1 MIAADHFLDNQDGTA
16 WTIVKS
22 HSADVDGLT
31 DKDRPCDNPDCPHVR
46 EPLPVVALDRPC
58 AVNTAG
64 HEIEGGYRRLG
75 DGRLAHRMVWE
86 SQHGPI
92 PDGMVVMHLCDNP
105 PCCEPT
111 HLKLG
116 TRAENNADRDRKG
129 RNRRPN
135 QRGEAHSNAKLTD
148 ADVDAI
154 LASDEPATVL
164 GPRYGVNPDHV
175 RRIRRGDRRTK
186 KAVCPDCGG
195 TGRHTFTI
203 EVACEACGDRHDIPI
218 GDSSGG
224 ATLRVHVLDVL
235 PIVEN
240 AEWDGTTLPIICRS
254 TFDRDYFLRLPLPSH
269 NEGITLP
276 PAAAPGQYA
285 VKVQFH
291 QNGENQ

>member
-1 MIAADHFLDNQDGTA
+1 MIPADHITFNDDGTA
-16 WTIVKS
+16 WLVVTPPV
-22 HSADVDGLT
+22 SAAIQHF
-31 DKDRPCDNPDCPHVR
+31 DRPCDNPDCPHVC
-46 EPLPVVALDRPC
+46 EPLPVVTLHYPC

-92 PDGMVVMHLCDNP
+92 PEGMVVMHLCDNP

-164 GPRYGVNPDHV
+164 GPRYGVNPDHI

-186 KAVCPDCGG
+186 KATCPDCDG
-195 TGRHTFTI
+195 TGRHTFTV
-203 EVACEACGDRHDIPI
+203 EVEASAADQAAGL
-218 GDSSGG
+218 
-224 ATLRVHVLDVL
+224 ATVDVFRVSVVPGMVL
-235 PIVEN
+235 PIYGEDEPDEN
-240 AEWDGTTLPIICRS
+240 IADGQNFVIYNYGVGDFDLFMWSPSIHFWICEQS
-254 TFDRDYFLRLPLPSH
+254 
-269 NEGITLP
+269 ITLP
-276 PAAAPGQYA
+276 SAAAPGMWA
-285 VKVQFH
+285 VKLVVRQ
-291 QNGENQ
+291 